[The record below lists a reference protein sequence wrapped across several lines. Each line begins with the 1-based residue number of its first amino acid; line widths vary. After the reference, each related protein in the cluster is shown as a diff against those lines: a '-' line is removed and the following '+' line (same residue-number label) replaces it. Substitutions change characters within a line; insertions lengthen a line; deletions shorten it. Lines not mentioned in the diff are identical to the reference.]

1 VFQNAQLIILPSV
14 RAHAGKDTN
23 MLIENLNSIIGLQ
36 IVEINYVLTKF
47 HYLKPNDWV
56 QGDWTKVHPDTFVLH
71 GQEWQIKFS
80 NGLIWYLTN
89 PVEDLVKE
97 PIKSNITIADR
108 SIAKND
114 NRLLK
119 VPNDYY
125 WKEILNIDIIRFKL
139 WHRMTNSSKFLG
151 FEFNKKYQ
159 DNIQIIQ
166 LMFKNKSFSITTMN
180 GDIGEQTFYPTGYLG
195 DRLGVFFDKQVADFH
210 SVYGLEMKM
219 NIAYD
224 STKNN
229 KQKSLI

>member
-1 VFQNAQLIILPSV
+1 
-14 RAHAGKDTN
+14 
-23 MLIENLNSIIGLQ
+23 MLIDRLNTIIGLQ

-47 HYLKPNDWV
+47 HYPKPNDWA

-89 PVEDLVKE
+89 PQGELAKE
-97 PIKSNITIADR
+97 SIKSNITITES

-114 NRLLK
+114 DRILK
-119 VPNDYY
+119 VPDDYF
-125 WKEILNIDIIRFKL
+125 WKEILNIEIIGFKL
-139 WHRMTNSSKFLG
+139 WRRITNTSRILG

-166 LMFKNKSFSITTMN
+166 LMFKNKSFLITTMN
-180 GDIGEQTFYPTGYLG
+180 GDIGELTFYPTGYLG

-219 NIAYD
+219 SIAYD

-229 KQKSLI
+229 KQKLLI

>member
-1 VFQNAQLIILPSV
+1 
-14 RAHAGKDTN
+14 
-23 MLIENLNSIIGLQ
+23 MLIDRLNTIIGLQ

-47 HYLKPNDWV
+47 HYPKPNDWA

-80 NGLIWYLTN
+80 NGMTWYLTN
-89 PVEDLVKE
+89 PQGNFTNE
-97 PIKSNITIADR
+97 PFKSNISIADR

-114 NRLLK
+114 YKILK
-119 VPNDYY
+119 VPDDFY
-125 WKEILNIDIIRFKL
+125 WKEILNIEIIGFKL
-139 WHRMTNSSKFLG
+139 WRRVTHTTKILG
-151 FEFNKKYQ
+151 FEINKKYQ

-166 LMFKNKSFSITTMN
+166 LLFTNKSFLISTMN

-219 NIAYD
+219 DITYD
-224 STKNN
+224 SMKNKKQN
-229 KQKSLI
+229 K